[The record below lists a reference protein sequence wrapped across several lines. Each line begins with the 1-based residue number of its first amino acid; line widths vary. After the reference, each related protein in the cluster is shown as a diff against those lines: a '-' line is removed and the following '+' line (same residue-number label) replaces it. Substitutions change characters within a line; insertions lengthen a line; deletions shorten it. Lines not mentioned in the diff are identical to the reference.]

1 MRLARLRTQSE
12 SPASLAS
19 PKTPVDNAHVKAPR
33 IQSDSLVDTPG
44 PSIAD
49 SASNWRSR
57 RSRGATFSV
66 LKQDDTSSPLYPK
79 SALRR
84 TEIAPCSPST
94 PACEV
99 NATPGATSTP
109 IRMPLGPAGSPFKK
123 RRAVSIAVKADA
135 AVEEAPSDWIKAA
148 PHRRRMRT
156 RTSSRNDKENQPYP
170 PELWN
175 PTNRAPRPRL
185 PSSGPSLL
193 NLG

>member
-123 RRAVSIAVKADA
+123 RRTVSIAVKVDA
-135 AVEEAPSDWIKAA
+135 VPDKPEWTTAAPS
-148 PHRRRMRT
+148 RRRMRT
-156 RTSSRNDKENQPYP
+156 RTSSRNEKENMPA
-170 PELWN
+170 LWN
-175 PTNRAPRPRL
+175 TVNRAARPRL
-185 PSSGPSLL
+185 PSSGPSFF
-193 NLG
+193 NVG